1 MADRADAERV
11 VWRAVGLVSGLVA
24 VAVTRKVLAVVWTRV
39 DGDEPPT
46 DPAAPSTNWA
56 EALTW
61 AVASGAAVAVSS
73 LLARR
78 GAARAWKA
86 ATGTYPDDNGGITT

>member
-1 MADRADAERV
+1 MPTRADADRLLWRV
-11 VWRAVGLVSGLVA
+11 VGLVSGLAA
-24 VAVTRKVLAVVWTRV
+24 VAVTRRVLNLVWKQVEADGPPV
-39 DGDEPPT
+39 DPSSPT
-46 DPAAPSTNWA
+46 TNWA

-61 AVASGAAVAVSS
+61 AVASGAAIAVSS

-86 ATGTYPDDNGGITT
+86 ATGSYPESEGTST